1 MTNPEQ
7 ETPAN
12 LAVEIQGLWC
22 KRGNLPVVN
31 GLDLFIKQG
40 ETVAII
46 GPSGG
51 GKSTLLRCLNG
62 LTHFERGNV
71 TVGGETL
78 LAGGKTPHKRLR
90 RIRQSFGM
98 IFQDYRLFPHKS
110 VLANVMEGPLAVI
123 GATPEQARQLA
134 EELLKR
140 VGLGQFG
147 NRFPDSLS
155 GGQQQRVA
163 IARTLAMRPVGL
175 LCDEITAALDPELKG
190 EVLNLLAGLKA
201 AGLTILMVT
210 HEMGFARQSADR
222 IVLVD
227 GGIIIENGPPEQ
239 VLDRPKSERS
249 LAFLKRVLG

>member
-7 ETPAN
+7 ENSAK
-12 LAVEIQGLWC
+12 LAVEIHDLWC
-22 KRGNLPVVN
+22 HRGDLAVVR
-31 GLDLFIKQG
+31 GLDLNIKKG

-62 LTHFERGNV
+62 LTPFEKGKV
-71 TVGGETL
+71 TMGGEAL
-78 LAGGKTPHKRLR
+78 LVGGKTPLKRLKI
-90 RIRQSFGM
+90 IRQNYGM

-110 VLANVMEGPLAVI
+110 VLANVMEGPLAVL
-123 GATPEQARQLA
+123 GATLDQARQQA
-134 EELLKR
+134 EVLLKR

-147 NRFPDSLS
+147 NRLPDSLS

-163 IARTLAMRPVGL
+163 IARTLAMRPAGL

-190 EVLNLLAGLKA
+190 EVLNLLAELKA
-201 AGLTILMVT
+201 EGLTILMVT

-222 IVLVD
+222 IVLLD
-227 GGIIIENGPPEQ
+227 GGVIIENGPPEQ
-239 VLDRPKSERS
+239 VLDRPRSERS
-249 LAFLKRVLG
+249 HAFLKGVLG